1 MLVQPNDRPNRQL
14 AQKWSELAGRRRAH
28 FIELYESGRWKHYY
42 TETEFLTRM
51 RDVIHAADEWERLA
65 SARPDARDAG

>member
-1 MLVQPNDRPNRQL
+1 MPVQLNDRPNRKL

-42 TETEFLTRM
+42 SEADFLARM

-65 SARPDARDAG
+65 SARPDACEAS